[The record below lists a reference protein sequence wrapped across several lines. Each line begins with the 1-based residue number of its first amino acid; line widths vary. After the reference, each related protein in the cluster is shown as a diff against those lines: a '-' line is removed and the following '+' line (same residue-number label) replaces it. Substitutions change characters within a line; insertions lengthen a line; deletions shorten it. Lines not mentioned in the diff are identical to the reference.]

1 MRPLKQKPK
10 SKFSFLTK
18 SIKLVKNW
26 NVLIQLYYQKVNQAF
41 TTINLRNG
49 LKVKL
54 RSRTTDIQAFANVWL
69 AEEYKQK
76 GFEIQKDD
84 IIIDIGAHIGLFAL
98 YVSQFCSK
106 GKIFCFEPVSE
117 NFQLLLE
124 NIQINDLKNVNAFN
138 LAVLESEKD
147 VKIHLNED
155 KSAHSFY
162 ETNLNFEN
170 VKSISLKKI
179 LDSNDISICN
189 LLKLDCEGSEYK
201 ILEALPDQYFNNIEK
216 ICLEYHI
223 FDKNLTDLNKLKT
236 RLGNLN
242 YSIEVRLTS
251 EKLGLLFM
259 RKNN

>member
-1 MRPLKQKPK
+1 MKLMKQKHK

-26 NVLIQLYYQKVNQAF
+26 NVLIKLYYQKVDRPF
-41 TTINLRNG
+41 TIINLRNG
-49 LKVKL
+49 LKAKL
-54 RSRTTDIQAFANVWL
+54 RSRTTDIQAFANIWL

-76 GFEIQKDD
+76 GFEIKKDD

-124 NIQINDLKNVNAFN
+124 NIQINGLRNVNAFN
-138 LAVLESEKD
+138 LAVLENERD
-147 VKIHLNED
+147 VKIYLNED
-155 KSAHSFY
+155 KSAHNFY
-162 ETNLNFEN
+162 ETNLNFED

-179 LDSNDISICN
+179 MDLNDISICN
-189 LLKLDCEGSEYK
+189 LLKLDCEGSEYA
-201 ILEALPDQYFNNIEK
+201 ILEALPDQYFNNIKK

-223 FDKNLTDLNKLKT
+223 IDNNFTDLTKLKT

-242 YSIEVRLTS
+242 YSIEVCPTS

-259 RKNN
+259 RKDN

>member
-1 MRPLKQKPK
+1 MKQKHK
-10 SKFSFLTK
+10 SKFSFLAR

-26 NVLIQLYYQKVNQAF
+26 NMLIQLYYQKGNQSF
-41 TTINLRNG
+41 ITINLRNG

-84 IIIDIGAHIGLFAL
+84 IIIDIGAHIGLFTV
-98 YVSQFCSK
+98 YMSQFCSK

-124 NIQINDLKNVNAFN
+124 NIQINGLKNVNAFN
-138 LAVLESEKD
+138 LAVLEGEED
-147 VKIHLNED
+147 VKIYLNQD
-155 KSAHSFY
+155 KSAHNFY

-179 LDSNDISICN
+179 MDSNDISICN
-189 LLKLDCEGSEYK
+189 LLKLDCESSEYE
-201 ILEALPDQYFNNIEK
+201 ILKALPDQYFNNIEK

-223 FDKNLTDLNKLKT
+223 INNDFSDLNNLKT
-236 RLGNLN
+236 RLRNLDF
-242 YSIEVRLTS
+242 SVKVLPTS
-251 EKLGLLFM
+251 EKLGLLFS

>member
-1 MRPLKQKPK
+1 MKQKHK
-10 SKFSFLTK
+10 SKFSFLAK

-26 NVLIQLYYQKVNQAF
+26 NMLIQLYYQKGNQSF

-84 IIIDIGAHIGLFAL
+84 NIIDIGAHIGLFTV

-124 NIQINDLKNVNAFN
+124 NIQINGLKNVNAFN
-138 LAVLESEKD
+138 LAVLESEED
-147 VKIHLNED
+147 VKIYLNQD
-155 KSAHSFY
+155 KSAHNFY

-179 LDSNDISICN
+179 MDSNDISICN
-189 LLKLDCEGSEYK
+189 LLKLYCESPEYE
-201 ILEALPDQYFNNIEK
+201 ILKALPDQYFNNIEK

-223 FDKNLTDLNKLKT
+223 INNDFSDLNNLKT
-236 RLGNLN
+236 RLRNLDF
-242 YSIEVRLTS
+242 SVKVLPTS
-251 EKLGLLFM
+251 EKLGLLFS